1 MEAGFYCPQSCGLMV
16 ASDSI
21 SPMLYRPRTVVLLAT
36 GLLALFALY
45 FLMFVHII
53 DDNRMHPSQGRAHD
67 ANGVPVGP
75 P

>member
-1 MEAGFYCPQSCGLMV
+1 
-16 ASDSI
+16 
-21 SPMLYRPRTVVLLAT
+21 MLYRPRTVVLLAT

-45 FLMFVHII
+45 FLMFVNIL

-67 ANGVPVGP
+67 ANGVPIGP